1 MPTPIAMP
9 QLGESVTEG
18 VVARWLKAEGDRVER
33 DEPLLE
39 IITDKVNAEMP
50 SPIAGTLVKIVAPEG
65 ATVPVGAEIAQL
77 EVESAVPAGA
87 VPPPDVSDAQA
98 ATAGS

>member
-9 QLGESVTEG
+9 QFGESVTEG
-18 VVARWLKAEGDRVER
+18 VVARWLKAEGDHVER

-50 SPIAGTLVKIVAPEG
+50 SPVAGTLVKIVAP
-65 ATVPVGAEIAQL
+65 
-77 EVESAVPAGA
+77 
-87 VPPPDVSDAQA
+87 
-98 ATAGS
+98 